1 MSIDYIDFKK
11 EILDYKKYNL
21 NVDSDQILKYILE
34 KHSNIE
40 ISNNSRQKIIEK
52 LEYYTK
58 IIDSNNIYNS
68 KSNND
73 NFENSNIK
81 INTFT
86 LNLNNLDTIQITD
99 DLYNS
104 CELYVFNNDNINYLI
119 NSHRNIVAYLKEW
132 IDDDDEVP
140 KEFKNADNKV
150 LDPFKRLPIFEI
162 TIDKL
167 AALYT
172 NISEGNYR
180 EYEYDE
186 TLETFKKTNYILR
199 SD

>member
-1 MSIDYIDFKK
+1 MRMPC
-11 EILDYKKYNL
+11 NL
-21 NVDSDQILKYILE
+21 VSL
-34 KHSNIE
+34 
-40 ISNNSRQKIIEK
+40 
-52 LEYYTK
+52 
-58 IIDSNNIYNS
+58 
-68 KSNND
+68 
-73 NFENSNIK
+73 
-81 INTFT
+81 
-86 LNLNNLDTIQITD
+86 
-99 DLYNS
+99 NS

>member
-1 MSIDYIDFKK
+1 
-11 EILDYKKYNL
+11 
-21 NVDSDQILKYILE
+21 
-34 KHSNIE
+34 IE